1 MSHKWTAFFF
11 QDCSPDLVELFNES
25 TEDPNRFQQFR
36 PDAWRL
42 GRRVNRNMPPG
53 HQILVLGLA
62 ARKGK
67 SKVRYVAKTV
77 SDPTLEIT
85 PKTNSPGQS
94 YETPQGEARARIS
107 ISGLKNY
114 SVEAVQRQ
122 LDPFLIESRAFEHIQ
137 RWCPK
142 VLRAY
147 FPRYFGVITD
157 IKRQEYPMDYLFRPR
172 AIVLETIKP
181 ELASRRILA
190 AETRSTFDLT
200 LQIEEF
206 SEELDNIA
214 LSHFEKNW
222 YQSSFSDR
230 LRRLTALHNIGITH
244 GDLKDEHFRLP
255 EDFYDTVLYDF
266 SSSYTFSPSRPCVR
280 RPKPLTIL
288 KNNEQSMLRGLVL
301 NQSVW
306 HNMLWLHADL
316 FIVLSG

>member
-94 YETPQGEARARIS
+94 YETPQEEARARIS

-137 RWCPK
+137 RRCPK

-222 YQSSFSDR
+222 YQSLFSDR